1 MVFMNKNKR
10 NSKKVLAAIC
20 AFSGAFGGNSGASA
34 ALKNKKVPTVKTD
47 VKSNVKSKNLSL
59 NRQSGNKNFFG
70 KAWDLIKANPVKSS
84 LITAGGLTVAVGTPL
99 LIAKL
104 IKGKK
109 DDKDP
114 NKKNKKENKE
124 NKENKGDQKKL
135 EDKEIKENQE
145 KLEDKKIEEEIK
157 EEIKENQEKLEDKK
171 IEEEIKEEIKENQE
185 KLENKGEIKIEIEE
199 KNQPQQ
205 LEDNFKLHFDNL
217 KVNDKE
223 PDLTVNE
230 VWNVL
235 KSCKITTGNPNVKFY
250 KIEKDRYAVMVRK
263 STSEEKQLLSFSA
276 KDLKNNGE
284 VLSDFKVLCIARTS
298 DGILSGSSLKFVGPS
313 DFLSFKGFSAKQNNL
328 TVEKK

>member
-1 MVFMNKNKR
+1 
-10 NSKKVLAAIC
+10 
-20 AFSGAFGGNSGASA
+20 
-34 ALKNKKVPTVKTD
+34 
-47 VKSNVKSKNLSL
+47 
-59 NRQSGNKNFFG
+59 
-70 KAWDLIKANPVKSS
+70 
-84 LITAGGLTVAVGTPL
+84 
-99 LIAKL
+99 L

-114 NKKNKKENKE
+114 NKKNKKEIKE
-124 NKENKGDQKKL
+124 NKEN
-135 EDKEIKENQE
+135 KEIKENQE
-145 KLEDKKIEEEIK
+145 KLEDKKIEE
-157 EEIKENQEKLEDKK
+157 IKENQEKLEDKK
-171 IEEEIKEEIKENQE
+171 IEEIKEEIKENQE
-185 KLENKGEIKIEIEE
+185 KLENKKEIKIEIEE

-205 LEDNFKLHFDNL
+205 LKDNFKLHFDNL

-276 KDLKNNGE
+276 KDLKSNDE

>member
-1 MVFMNKNKR
+1 MNKNKR

-135 EDKEIKENQE
+135 EDK
-145 KLEDKKIEEEIK
+145 
-157 EEIKENQEKLEDKK
+157 EIKENQEKLEDKK